1 MTLYILDSKAP
12 ERAKLDIFER
22 VNSGEPLTRQQMRN
36 CLYNGRAT
44 RWLKSA
50 SEGEQF
56 LRATGGS
63 LDRRRMRDREAIN
76 RFCAFSLLGWQ
87 KYPSGDM
94 DSFLADTLT
103 KMNGMGSD
111 ELDTLRQRFDASMEV
126 NFALFEKH
134 AFRKSLVGDAGN
146 ARSSVESSG
155 SLVTHSTTPFSAWQ
169 LRAWAAPALPIP
181 S

>member
-1 MTLYILDSKAP
+1 
-12 ERAKLDIFER
+12 
-22 VNSGEPLTRQQMRN
+22 
-36 CLYNGRAT
+36 
-44 RWLKSA
+44 
-50 SEGEQF
+50 
-56 LRATGGS
+56 
-63 LDRRRMRDREAIN
+63 
-76 RFCAFSLLGWQ
+76 
-87 KYPSGDM
+87 M